1 MKIMNL
7 KYFLPLC
14 AIVFSSCESLFEEK
28 TTNEWND
35 KYAWEVAKIAEGV
48 LLNAY
53 NAIEKRPDSYDNNF
67 LDAATDNAVTN
78 QYGSSIY
85 KLGMGQ
91 FSTTNNPIGI
101 WSKCYEQFQYINS
114 FLENGL
120 TDKTQY
126 NKTDKEIDARYKERL
141 KGEAHF
147 LRAYWG
153 FRLLQIYGGKTD
165 NGEALGYPIQV
176 SFVTEEQ
183 AANLQI
189 TNRDSY
195 EACAKQIIDDCNL
208 AIDFLPD
215 VYSGDDPVTTASNI
229 GRATKLAAM
238 ALKSRVA
245 LYAASPAYQPD
256 DVVKLEQMGKFEV
269 KNVSIYEDKWKLALR
284 AADEC
289 VNSLVFG
296 DFTGMSATDLADAAN
311 TTPSE
316 FIFRAFYNN
325 KDIETRH
332 FAPYYYGKAY
342 NTPSQNLVDAFPSIN
357 GYPIDDLEHANYNPE
372 APYENR
378 DKRFY
383 LNVYYHGAIYGN
395 NGLPVDISEGGK
407 DAQTFNQYASRTGY
421 YLSKFLS
428 KNESML
434 NPIETVNS
442 LHYYPMIRKTEV
454 LLNYAEASNEVFG
467 PTTKGSYTKEDGTT
481 VTCKYSAYDIIK
493 MIREKSGGITDT
505 GYLDEMANDKD
516 DFRTLIQ
523 NERRIELAFEN
534 HRFFDVRRWLL
545 PLNVTIKGVSVT
557 DDSDGFKYEYCEVEQ
572 RKLDD
577 IKYYYMPLPYDE
589 CVKNPDLINNLGWK

>member
-1 MKIMNL
+1 M
-7 KYFLPLC
+7 PVC
-14 AIVFSSCESLFEEK
+14 AIAFSSCETLFEEK
-28 TTNEWND
+28 TTNEWD
-35 KYAWEVAKIAEGV
+35 EKYAWEVARIAEGV
-48 LLNAY
+48 LVNAY
-53 NAIEKRPDSYDNNF
+53 TAIERRPDSYDNNF

-91 FSTTNNPIGI
+91 FSATNNPIGI
-101 WSKCYEQFQYINS
+101 WGKCYEQFQYINS

-120 TDKTQY
+120 TEKTIY
-126 NKTDKEIDARYKERL
+126 NRKDETIDARYKERL
-141 KGEAHF
+141 KGEAYF

-153 FRLLQIYGGKTD
+153 FRLLQVYGGKTE
-165 NGEALGYPIQV
+165 NGEALGYPIQI

-195 EACAKQIIDDCNL
+195 EACAQQIIDDCNV
-208 AIDFLPD
+208 AIELLPD

-229 GRATKLAAM
+229 GRATKLTAM

-245 LYAASPAYQPD
+245 LYAASPAYQTD
-256 DVVKLEQMGKFEV
+256 EVVEIKEMGKFEV
-269 KNVSIYEDKWKLALR
+269 KNATTYEDKWKAALK

-289 VNSLVFG
+289 VSSTLFG
-296 DFTGMSATDLADAAN
+296 DYSAAMTAKDLADAGN
-311 TTPSE
+311 VTPSE
-316 FIFRAFYNN
+316 FILRSYYNN
-325 KDIETRH
+325 KDVETRH

-357 GYPIDDLEHANYNPE
+357 GYPIDDSDNDEYNRD

-383 LNVYYHGAIYGN
+383 LNVYYHGAKYGN

-428 KNESML
+428 KNEVML
-434 NPIETVNS
+434 NPIQSVNS
-442 LHYYPMIRKTEV
+442 VHYYPMIRKTEI
-454 LLNYAEASNEVFG
+454 LLNYAEASNEING
-467 PTTKGSYTKEDGTT
+467 PKAKGSYIKEDGTT
-481 VTCKYSAYDIIK
+481 VSCKYSAYDIIK

-505 GYLDEMANDKD
+505 RYLDEMANNKD
-516 DFRTLIQ
+516 DFRILIQ

-545 PLNVTIKGVSVT
+545 PLDVTIKGVSVT
-557 DDSDGFKYEYCEVEQ
+557 ENSDGLKYEYYDVER

-589 CVKNPDLINNLGWK
+589 CVKNPDLVNNLGWK

>member
-1 MKIMNL
+1 MKF
-7 KYFLPLC
+7 KYILPVC
-14 AIVFSSCESLFEEK
+14 AIAFSSCETLFEEK
-28 TTNEWND
+28 TTNQWDD
-35 KYAWEVAKIAEGV
+35 KYAWEVARIAEGV
-48 LLNAY
+48 LMNAY

-91 FSTTNNPIGI
+91 FSATNNPIGI
-101 WSKCYEQFQYINS
+101 WGKCYEQFQYINS

-120 TDKTQY
+120 TDKTVY
-126 NKTDKEIDARYKERL
+126 NRKDEAIDARYKERL

-153 FRLLQIYGGKTD
+153 FRLLQVYGGKTET
-165 NGEALGYPIQV
+165 GEALGYPIQI
-176 SFVTEEQ
+176 SFVSEED

-195 EACAKQIIDDCNL
+195 EACVNQIIDDCNV
-208 AIDFLPD
+208 AIELLPE
-215 VYSGDDPVTTASNI
+215 VYSGDDPVTAAANI
-229 GRATKLAAM
+229 GRATKLVAM

-245 LYAASPAYQPD
+245 LYAASPAYQSND
-256 DVVKLEQMGKFEV
+256 IVEIKEMGKFEV
-269 KNVSIYEDKWKLALR
+269 KNVEAYQEKWQAALQ

-289 VNSLVFG
+289 VNSLAFG
-296 DFTGMSATDLADAAN
+296 DFNAMTAKDLADAAN

-342 NTPSQNLVDAFPSIN
+342 NTPSQNLVNAFPSIN
-357 GYPIDDLEHANYNPE
+357 GYPIDDQDNDDYNPN

-395 NGLPVDISEGGK
+395 KGLPVDISEGGK

-434 NPIETVNS
+434 NPIEPVNS
-442 LHYYPMIRKTEV
+442 LHYYPMMRKTEV
-454 LLNYAEASNEVFG
+454 LLNYAEASNEVYG
-467 PTTKGSYTKEDGTT
+467 PKNKGSYTKKDGTT
-481 VTCKYSAYDIIK
+481 ATCKYSAYDIIK

-505 GYLDEMANDKD
+505 RYLDEMANDKN

-545 PLNVTIKGVSVT
+545 PLDVTIKGVSVT
-557 DDSDGFKYEYCEVEQ
+557 ENSDGLKYEYYDVER

-589 CVKNPDLINNLGWK
+589 CVKNPDLVNNLGWK